1 MSSAKDRLLSLLR
14 DKAYQEGDFVLS
26 SGQHASYYVD
36 GKQVTYDPEGA
47 VVVGECIYELLGNY
61 EVHAIG
67 GLTIGANPIASAA
80 SIVSHLHGKH
90 LPAFI
95 VRKEPK
101 KHGLHRLI
109 EGPLKPDM
117 RVAIVDDVITSGA
130 SVLQAIQSVE
140 ELGCTVVVVIAL
152 LDREQ
157 GGREIIEKRGYKFQ
171 AICTINELLEGN
183 GQHREPTYA
192 AGGRR

>member
-1 MSSAKDRLLSLLR
+1 MSYAKERLLSLLR
-14 DKAYQEGDFVLS
+14 DKAYKAGDFVLS
-26 SGQHASYYVD
+26 SGQHANYYID

-47 VVVGECIYELLGNY
+47 VLVGECIYELLSGR
-61 EVHAIG
+61 EVDAIG

-80 SIVSHLHGKH
+80 SVMAHLRGRR

-109 EGPLKPDM
+109 EGPLLPEM

-130 SVLQAIQSVE
+130 SVLQAIESVE
-140 ELGCTVVVVIAL
+140 ELGCEVVVVIAL

-157 GGREIIEKRGYKFQ
+157 GGRQNIERLGYDFE
-171 AICTINELLEGN
+171 AICTITELFGADRD
-183 GQHREPTYA
+183 QPTYA
-192 AGGRR
+192 VGGRR